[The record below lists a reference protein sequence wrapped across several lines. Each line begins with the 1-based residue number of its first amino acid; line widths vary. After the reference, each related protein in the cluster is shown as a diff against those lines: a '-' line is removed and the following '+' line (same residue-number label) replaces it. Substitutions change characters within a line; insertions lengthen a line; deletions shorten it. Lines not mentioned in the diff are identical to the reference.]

1 MSIDGLPPLREVI
14 ERHGLQAKKA
24 LGQNFLLD
32 LNLTGKIAR
41 TAGELTN
48 CTVIE
53 VGPGPGGL
61 TRALLLAGARRV
73 VAIER
78 DERCLA
84 ALAEVS
90 DHYPGRLEIIA
101 GDAMKTDFAALA
113 QEWSGGGMPG
123 SGGPVKIVANL
134 PYNIGTE
141 LLIRWLTIAEW
152 PPFYAS
158 MTLMF
163 QREVAERI
171 AANPG
176 SDAYGRLGV
185 LAGWR
190 TEARIAFDVPP
201 QAFTPPPKVTSS
213 VVHLVPRASPLPTEV
228 KKLGRVT
235 EAAFGQRR
243 KMLRQSVKSLG
254 GEALLTRAGI
264 DPTRRAE
271 TLSVEEFV
279 RLTNAV

>member
-41 TAGELTN
+41 VAGDLTDS
-48 CTVIE
+48 TVIE

-61 TRALLLAGARRV
+61 TRALLAAGARRV

-90 DHYPGRLEIIA
+90 NHYPGRLEVIS
-101 GDAMKTDFAALA
+101 GDALKTDFAALA
-113 QEWSGGGMPG
+113 KTASQD
-123 SGGPVKIVANL
+123 GPVRIAANL

-141 LLIRWLTIAEW
+141 LLIRWLTVADW
-152 PPFYAS
+152 PPFYQS

-171 AANPG
+171 VAGAG

-190 TEARIAFDVPP
+190 TEARIAFEVPP

-213 VVHLVPRASPLPTEV
+213 VVHLVPRASPLSTDV

>member
-1 MSIDGLPPLREVI
+1 MSIDGLPPLRDVI

-41 TAGELTN
+41 AAGDLTN
-48 CTVIE
+48 TVVIE

-61 TRALLLAGARRV
+61 TRALLSNGARRV

-90 DHYPGRLEIIA
+90 AHYPGRLEVVS
-101 GDAMKTDFAALA
+101 GDALKTDFAALA
-113 QEWSGGGMPG
+113 AAAAGASGQ
-123 SGGPVKIVANL
+123 VRIVANL

-141 LLIRWLTIAEW
+141 LLVRWLTVADW

-163 QREVAERI
+163 QREVAQRI
-171 AANPG
+171 VAEPG

-190 TEARIAFDVPP
+190 TKARIAFDVPP

-213 VVHLVPRASPLPTEV
+213 VVHLEPRATPLPADV
-228 KKLGRVT
+228 RKLGRVT

-254 GEALLTRAGI
+254 GEALLERAGI

-279 RLTNAV
+279 RLTNSV

>member
-1 MSIDGLPPLREVI
+1 MSMDGLPPLREVI

-24 LGQNFLLD
+24 LGQNFLFD

-41 TAGELTN
+41 TAGDLSDA
-48 CTVIE
+48 TVIE

-61 TRALLLAGARRV
+61 TRALLSNGARRV
-73 VAIER
+73 IAIER

-90 DHYPGRLEIIA
+90 DHYPGRLEVVS
-101 GDAMKTDFAALA
+101 GDALKTDFSALA
-113 QEWSGGGMPG
+113 KGASGD
-123 SGGPVKIVANL
+123 GGPVRIIANL

-141 LLIRWLTIAEW
+141 LLVRWLTVTDW

-163 QREVAERI
+163 QREVAQRI
-171 AANPG
+171 VATPG

-190 TEARIAFDVPP
+190 TQARIAFDVPP

-213 VVHLVPRASPLPTEV
+213 VVHLEPRATPLPTDV

-254 GEALLTRAGI
+254 GEALLERAGI